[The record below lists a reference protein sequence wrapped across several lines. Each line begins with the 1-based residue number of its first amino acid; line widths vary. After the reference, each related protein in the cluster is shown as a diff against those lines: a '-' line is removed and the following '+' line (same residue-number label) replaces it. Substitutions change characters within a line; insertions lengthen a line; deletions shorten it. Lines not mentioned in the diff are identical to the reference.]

1 MRDARFTEFFGDDY
15 YDFRLPY
22 GLLLELQEK
31 TEVGPLALLRR
42 LESGDWK
49 IQDVAETIRLGLIGG
64 GKVPAEAFKLV
75 KRYVHERPPMEN
87 VVLAKGILL
96 IALVGAPEE
105 DKKASTNNQEEGD
118 GKLKSKDAY
127 GFGAVVGF
135 TPQEMNDM
143 SLHQMNSVFD
153 GYTNH
158 HQASNGVMTEK
169 VKDELFDMV
178 QEEQARMD
186 GLA

>member
-1 MRDARFTEFFGDDY
+1 MRDARFTEFFADDY

-22 GLLLELQEK
+22 GMLLELQEK
-31 TEVGPLALLRR
+31 TDVGPLALLKR
-42 LESGDWK
+42 LEGGDWR
-49 IQDVAETIRLGLIGG
+49 IQDISETIRCGLIGG
-64 GKVPAEAFKLV
+64 GKTPAEAFKLV
-75 KRYVHERPPMEN
+75 KRYVMERPPMEN
-87 VVLAKGILL
+87 LVLAKGILL

-105 DKKASTNNQEEGD
+105 DAKPKGSNAEEGD

-127 GFGAVVGF
+127 GFGAVAGF

-158 HQASNGVMTEK
+158 HQAASGAMTEK
-169 VKDELFDMV
+169 TKDELFEMV
-178 QEEQARMD
+178 QEEQARID